1 MGSREQGKDS
11 NSPSVNFNKGGLRA
25 SLFFGGFFMVKV
37 AIFGASG
44 YTGQELTRILLGH
57 PEVELIA
64 VTSRRFAGR
73 PVAEVF
79 PALYGLTSLKY
90 QNATPKEVAEA
101 SDVVFLALPHG
112 VSMDIAPVFIQAGKK
127 VIDLSAD
134 YRLHDVKTYEAWYGK
149 HSSGKILKNAV
160 YGIPEIYRQEIKKAA
175 FIANPGCYPTSIIL
189 GLAPALKN
197 KLIDVSSIIADSA
210 SGVSGAGRE
219 PQTGS
224 LFCEVDGG
232 FKAYKIGQHRHT
244 PEIEQELHLL
254 AGEKFPISFTPHLL
268 PVKRGILSTIYATL
282 KKKIDLPELHA
293 LYSSFYAEEKF
304 VRVHPAGSYPNI
316 SSVCGSNYCDIGLV
330 LDPRTNRI
338 IIMAAIDNLIKGAAG
353 QAVQNMNIVCGFE
366 EHAGLQNI
374 PLYP

>member
-1 MGSREQGKDS
+1 
-11 NSPSVNFNKGGLRA
+11 
-25 SLFFGGFFMVKV
+25 MVKV

-57 PEVELIA
+57 PEVELVA
-64 VTSRRFAGR
+64 VTSRRFAGM

-90 QNATPKEVAEA
+90 QNATPTEIAEV
-101 SDVVFLALPHG
+101 SDIVFLALPHG

-134 YRLHDVKTYEAWYGK
+134 YRLRDVKTYEAWYGK
-149 HSSGKILKNAV
+149 HSSSKILKNAV
-160 YGIPEIYRQEIKKAA
+160 YGIPELYRQEIKKTAL
-175 FIANPGCYPTSIIL
+175 IANPGCYPTSIIL

-197 KLIDVSSIIADSA
+197 KLIDISSIIADSA

-232 FKAYKIGQHRHT
+232 FKAYKIGKHRHT
-244 PEIEQELHLL
+244 PEIEQELNFL
-254 AGEKFPISFTPHLL
+254 AGKKFPISFTPHLL

-282 KKKIDLPELHA
+282 KKDIDSRQIHDF
-293 LYSSFYAEEKF
+293 YSSFYAKEKF
-304 VRVHPAGSYPNI
+304 VRICPADKYPNI
-316 SSVCGSNYCDIGLV
+316 SSVCGSNYCDIGLAV
-330 LDPRTNRI
+330 DSRTKRVI
-338 IIMAAIDNLIKGAAG
+338 IIAAIDNLIKGAAG

-366 EHAGLQNI
+366 EDAGLQNI